1 MITLLSRTLR
11 GALLAFA
18 LLAFG
23 PAAGAFAAPGLRV
36 PAAPSLTASAS
47 TIAAG
52 HWQRSA
58 CDGQVAIT
66 WEHLGA
72 RTNAVSRWASPA
84 GGDPSTY
91 MNCVIAF
98 SLDVH
103 WDWQKLCTVTEHEL
117 GHLNGHAHV
126 ADEGDVM
133 SDFYFQATPECTVPT
148 PGASSAHT
156 KTSVRARAAQ
166 TRKAHAR
173 SAR

>member
-1 MITLLSRTLR
+1 MISLSRTLR

-23 PAAGAFAAPGLRV
+23 PAAGAIAAPALRA
-36 PAAPSLTASAS
+36 PAAPSLTSAASNV
-47 TIAAG
+47 AAN
-52 HWQRSA
+52 HWQRAA
-58 CDGQVAIT
+58 CNGQVAIT

-72 RTNAVSRWASPA
+72 RTNALSRWSSPL

-91 MNCVIAF
+91 VNCSIAF

-126 ADEGDVM
+126 DDEGDVM
-133 SDFYFQATPECTVPT
+133 SESYFEATPECRIPM
-148 PGASSAHT
+148 PGASST
-156 KTSVRARAAQ
+156 KAPSKAPSKARAAQ
-166 TRKAHAR
+166 TRRAR
-173 SAR
+173 